1 MKHTL
6 RILAASLFA
15 VGLASC
21 GGGGGSINNNP
32 AGITSVRVFG
42 DSLADGGTF
51 GGIKFTVNNAG
62 PGGAAT
68 PIWPELIAK
77 TLGVA
82 EPCPFFKATSFT
94 NFIAPAMACKNF
106 AVGGAKINNAAVDGG
121 TAAPYSLTKQIGS
134 SLAVNGGAYTA
145 SELILIDGGGND
157 ANALVSAYASGAAS
171 FGGFVSNI
179 VSPADMGAASAAA
192 NPALALGN
200 AYMKQL
206 AINFS
211 TEIKT
216 NILAKGAAKV
226 AVVNIPAISNTPL
239 FKANFAAQPA
249 AVTAAVTALVR
260 AWIETY
266 NATLV
271 QQFAGDSRVAI
282 VDLFS
287 DFDNQVN
294 NPAQFG
300 LTNVTTPVC
309 TAIASPPYCFA
320 QALDASPIA
329 ATWRSYAFSDGFHPT
344 PYGHVLAAQ
353 LVNKTLAI
361 KGWM

>member
-6 RILAASLFA
+6 RILALSLL
-15 VGLASC
+15 VIGLASC
-21 GGGGGSINNNP
+21 GGSGGGSTNTNP

-62 PGGAAT
+62 PGGSAT
-68 PIWPELIAK
+68 PIWPELVAK
-77 TLGVA
+77 TLGIA

-94 NFIAPAMACKNF
+94 NFVAPAMACKNF
-106 AVGGAKINNAAVDGG
+106 AVGGAKINNAAADGG
-121 TAAPYSLTKQIGS
+121 TAAPYSISKQINS
-134 SLAVNGGAYTA
+134 SFAVNGAYSA

-157 ANALVSAYASGAAS
+157 ANALVTAYVSGAAA
-171 FGGFVSNI
+171 FGGFVGNI
-179 VSPADMGAASAAA
+179 VTPTDMGAASTAA
-192 NPALALGN
+192 NPALAFGN

-206 AINFS
+206 AVNFA

-216 NILAKGAAKV
+216 NLLAKGAAKV

-239 FKANFAAQPA
+239 FKSNFAAQPA

-266 NATLV
+266 NSTLV
-271 QQFAGDSRVAI
+271 QQFSGEARVAI
-282 VDLFS
+282 VDLFT

-309 TAIASPPYCFA
+309 TAIATPPYCFA

-344 PYGHVLAAQ
+344 PYGHVLASQ
-353 LVNKTLAI
+353 LINKTLAI

>member
-6 RILAASLFA
+6 RIVAASLLA
-15 VGLASC
+15 LGLASC
-21 GGGGGSINNNP
+21 GGGGGSKNNNP

-62 PGGAAT
+62 PGGTAT
-68 PIWPELIAK
+68 PIWPELVAK

-82 EPCPFFKATSFT
+82 EPCPHFKATSFT
-94 NFIAPAMACKNF
+94 SFILPAANCKNF
-106 AVGGAKINNAAVDGG
+106 AVGGAKINNAAADGG
-121 TAAPYSLTKQIGS
+121 AAVPYSISKQIS
-134 SLAVNGGAYTA
+134 TSFAANGKYSA

-157 ANALVSAYASGAAS
+157 ANALVTAYAGGAAS
-171 FGGFVSNI
+171 FGGFVAGI
-179 VSPADMGAASAAA
+179 VNAADMGAASTAP
-192 NPALALGN
+192 NPSAALGN

-206 AINFS
+206 AINFA
-211 TEIKT
+211 TDIKT
-216 NILAKGAAKV
+216 NLLANGAAKV

-239 FKANFAAQPA
+239 FNANFATQPA
-249 AVTAAVTALVR
+249 AVKAAVTVLVR
-260 AWIETY
+260 TWIETY
-266 NATLV
+266 NTTLS
-271 QQFAGDSRVAI
+271 QQFSGNASVTI
-282 VDLFS
+282 VDLYS

-294 NPAQFG
+294 KPEQFG

-309 TAIASPPYCFA
+309 TAIEKPPYCFA

-329 ATWRSYAFSDGFHPT
+329 STWRSYAFSDGFHPT
-344 PYGHVLAAQ
+344 PYGHVLASQ
-353 LVNKTLAI
+353 LVNKTLAS